1 MQLRFHPRTCIA
13 GILSLVVPT
22 LSTVAMG
29 QQPQRVAAAVARPQE
44 TDEPVDPRLDQLLKE
59 WEAKTAGIQKLRGSF
74 ERYEYDSVFLVEK
87 RAVGKFWYQAPDLGR
102 MDFEPG
108 EVPPGGVNPEMKG
121 PNGEPYEVKAEVP
134 QQWVCTG
141 QEILSID
148 ESQKTYNR
156 IAIPPAMQGDNI
168 VHSPLPFLFGMKAE
182 AAKQRYKLELG
193 VMHNPDGSI
202 EGKPQRIHV
211 VARPKMQIDKR
222 EWSRAEILLHHK
234 FFVPEAI
241 QLKDPTGNKT
251 TTYVFPLKGMHG
263 NERLPW
269 IPSPFSVRLDKYQLI
284 QDVTAAPQQGT
295 TTR

>member
-1 MQLRFHPRTCIA
+1 MQLPFHPRTSIA
-13 GILSLVVPT
+13 GVLFLVI
-22 LSTVAMG
+22 SSMSAVAMG
-29 QQPQRVAAAVARPQE
+29 QQTQRVAAAVAGPQATE
-44 TDEPVDPRLDQLLKE
+44 EAVDPELDQLLQE
-59 WEAKTAGIQKLRGSF
+59 WEAKTARIEKLRGKF

-87 RAVGKFWYQAPDLGR
+87 RAKGEFWYKAPDLGR

-108 EVPPGGVNPEMKG
+108 SVPKDGINPEMKG

-134 QQWVCTG
+134 QRWVCTG
-141 QEILSID
+141 KEILSID

-156 IAIPPAMQGDNI
+156 IAIPPAMQGENI

-182 AAKQRYKLELG
+182 EAKKRYRLQLG
-193 VMHNPDGSI
+193 QLHNPDGRLQ
-202 EGKPQRIHV
+202 GMPLRIHV

-222 EWSRAEILLHHK
+222 EWSQAEILLNHK
-234 FFVPEAI
+234 YFVPEAI
-241 QLKDPTGNKT
+241 RLKDPTGNKT
-251 TTYVFPLKGMHG
+251 TVYVFPLSSMHG

-284 QDVTAAPQQGT
+284 QDVTAAPQEA

>member
-1 MQLRFHPRTCIA
+1 
-13 GILSLVVPT
+13 
-22 LSTVAMG
+22 MG
-29 QQPQRVAAAVARPQE
+29 QQPQRVAAAVARPQAA
-44 TDEPVDPRLDQLLKE
+44 DEVVDPRLDQLLQE

-108 EVPPGGVNPEMKG
+108 TIPENGINPDMKG

-134 QQWVCTG
+134 QKWVCTG
-141 QEILSID
+141 KEILSID

-182 AAKQRYKLELG
+182 EAKKRYRLELG
-193 VMHNPDGSI
+193 VMHNPDGRL

-251 TTYVFPLKGMHG
+251 TTYVFPLKSMHG

-269 IPSPFSVRLDKYQLI
+269 LPSPFGVRLDKYQLI
-284 QDVTAAPQQGT
+284 QDVTAAPQQDA